1 MQWRRLVLW
10 GVIAS
15 VIVATI
21 GYYDIWHISPD
32 VTGRFGYAVE
42 RHGKLP
48 SFLASFYT
56 AVGLFIAHSLVL
68 AGSGDR
74 RWIAPYPAYFETAW
88 KFIVQLKFAFL
99 FVGVLWLVLWLGAS
113 LFMLLKLDFLQE
125 LLKKSWFS
133 VPVSVFAF
141 ASALHLTDVR
151 PGIVRGI
158 RTLLLVLLSWL
169 LPLATLIVFGFMASL
184 PWTGLTPL
192 WATRHATA
200 VLLGAAAVLVVLINT
215 AFQNG
220 EVASQLARVLRWS
233 GRLAALLLAPIVLI
247 GIYSLGLRVGD
258 YGWTS
263 DRVFAAACLLVAACY
278 AGGYA
283 WAALSRGPWLGRVAS
298 TNVVTAFLILIVLL
312 SLFSP
317 IADPARVS
325 VASQLNRLTSGKVAA
340 AKFDYDYLRFEGERY
355 GWNALRMLKDYQQG
369 ADAKLIRERSAETL
383 AKHNQWEKER
393 PVASPNDLA
402 TNIAVWPKGM
412 SLPDS
417 LLNQKFDPKKQRWT
431 IPDCLLFADRK
442 CDAYLIDVDGDGKQE
457 VLFLAA
463 YAYNNNV
470 VMMEKSGSGWEIA
483 GNLPSLAGRCG
494 QEIRQRLA
502 TGDYRL
508 APPLIQDIEVG
519 GHRLQITP
527 RRIDGSECSH

>member
-1 MQWRRLVLW
+1 MAGGVTSGDISLPESVVSHRIASARLLLGLLQGAALFFLYNAYDHKTWPATDGLLFAPLLLVALFVPVLLISALGHMQWRRLVLW

-317 IADPARVS
+317 IADPARAGTYLAV
-325 VASQLNRLTSGKVAA
+325 LWVAA
-340 AKFDYDYLRFEGERY
+340 A
-355 GWNALRMLKDYQQG
+355 
-369 ADAKLIRERSAETL
+369 
-383 AKHNQWEKER
+383 
-393 PVASPNDLA
+393 
-402 TNIAVWPKGM
+402 
-412 SLPDS
+412 
-417 LLNQKFDPKKQRWT
+417 
-431 IPDCLLFADRK
+431 
-442 CDAYLIDVDGDGKQE
+442 
-457 VLFLAA
+457 VL
-463 YAYNNNV
+463 
-470 VMMEKSGSGWEIA
+470 
-483 GNLPSLAGRCG
+483 LAGRPAWRVALASVALPLAGMLAALALCG
-494 QEIRQRLA
+494 GLPVLWGDLIPPPIAPRWTAWASVLLVITARALWAVALALLA
-502 TGDYRL
+502 TSVLPASDRVARWG
-508 APPLIQDIEVG
+508 
-519 GHRLQITP
+519 T
-527 RRIDGSECSH
+527 RRSGS